1 VIRTPGF
8 VIRVVAQMLGEA
20 SENAGNSSSL
30 HSSSS
35 SFHLSPSSHSR
46 LGKSLGIRE
55 IRLTKDGGAVA
66 DLPTEH
72 AKRLLALQGKPSNII
87 ISHNLN

>member
-1 VIRTPGF
+1 V
-8 VIRVVAQMLGEA
+8 
-20 SENAGNSSSL
+20 
-30 HSSSS
+30 
-35 SFHLSPSSHSR
+35 

-72 AKRLLALQGKPSNII
+72 AKRLMSLQGKPSNCHSVVTIETFSSI
-87 ISHNLN
+87 CTHKFEM